1 MVFDGTEG
9 FPMVVMT
16 CALVER
22 AKTIPDPRRQC
33 RNLKHRLEDIVVL
46 GFCGVLAGCD
56 DFVEI
61 ADWAKQNHAF
71 FATFLELPHGIPS
84 HDTFNRVFTILKPTT
99 LQEVLLPWLL
109 ERRGLPGEWIH
120 LDGKTMRHTRRNS
133 KNLRALHVVSAW
145 AGQTG
150 LTLGQV
156 AVDAKSNEIT
166 AMPEVLQ
173 LLDLRQKIVTIDAM
187 GCQKEIAQIIVDQ
200 EGDYL
205 LAVKDNQPTLHA
217 EMQTAFATA
226 ARQGCMPHRVY
237 VTADSGHGRHEQ
249 RTVQVLPARSNL
261 SGSLLASWLGLLT
274 LVMVVRVVTCQ
285 ATGVVTQEV
294 SYFISSLRPNARRIG
309 QAIRGHWSIENGLH
323 WVLDVVFREDARRL
337 YDRTAAENVAFLN
350 RLALS
355 VLRGDSSK
363 GSLKVKR
370 KRAGWNIQY
379 LAQLL
384 GFPSI

>member
-1 MVFDGTEG
+1 MVRMACE
-9 FPMVVMT
+9 
-16 CALVER
+16 LVDR
-22 AKTIPDPRRQC
+22 AKTIADPRRQC
-33 RNLKHRLEDIVVL
+33 ANLKHRLEDIVVL
-46 GFCGVLAGCD
+46 AFCGVLAGCD

-61 ADWAKQNHAF
+61 ATWANLNSAF
-71 FATFLELPHGIPS
+71 FRTFLELPHGIPS
-84 HDTFNRVFTILKPTT
+84 HDTFNRVFTVLKTT
-99 LQEVLLPWLL
+99 ALQEVLLPWLL
-109 ERRGLPGEWIH
+109 QRRGLPGDWVH
-120 LDGKTMRHTRRNS
+120 LDGKTMRRTRS
-133 KNLRALHVVSAW
+133 DAKQLGALHVVSAW

-156 AVDAKSNEIT
+156 AVEAKSNEIT
-166 AMPEVLQ
+166 AMPQLLQ

-187 GCQKEIAQIIVDQ
+187 GCQKEIARIVVDQ
-200 EGDYL
+200 QGDYV
-205 LAVKDNQPTLHA
+205 LAAKDNQPSLTA
-217 EMQTAFATA
+217 EIQTAFATA
-226 ARQGCMPHRVY
+226 AEQGRMPHRVY
-237 VTADSGHGRHEQ
+237 RTEESGHGRDEQ
-249 RTVQVLPARSNL
+249 RTVQVLSARGHL
-261 SGSLLASWLGLLT
+261 SACQLEAWVGLLS

-285 ATGVVTQEV
+285 TTGVVSREV

-355 VLRGDSSK
+355 LLRGDSSK

-384 GFPSI
+384 GFPGI